1 MVTRDAGLLRSRRR
15 CSCPTM
21 GTFPIFNEA
30 IKLEHQIAEMMAAQ
44 EAVGWPFDIR
54 AAQELENTLLN
65 RVEALRAK
73 AQSLCWCVPGN
84 LFTPKRDNKTQGYVA
99 GAEMQRLKEFN
110 PSSRE
115 HIAWFFKT
123 FQKWKP
129 QKLTETG
136 KAVIDEVVLKEIGT
150 EEALLF
156 LEILE
161 TQKKLGMLSQGNNA
175 WLKLVK
181 NGRLHHSCFIGAA
194 THRMAHARP
203 NLAQVSSDADCRS
216 LFITRPGWKLVDSD
230 LAGIELR
237 IFAHYLAKYDQGE
250 YAHILLNDDIHQVN
264 ADKIGI
270 SRRAVKTVTYAFL
283 YGASDTKIGLSYD
296 SQLSNEQA
304 KSKGAEIRRAYL
316 DAITGLETLVTA
328 VKAKAKSHG
337 YIQSIDGRYINV
349 DSPHKALNFLL
360 QSSAGV
366 LAKRWLLITDQRLQ
380 GIEHERYAFV
390 HDEQALGCP
399 PDVAEQVASICTTSA
414 TMAGEYYK
422 LRLPIDADAKIGMN
436 WAEVH

>member
-1 MVTRDAGLLRSRRR
+1 MESL
-15 CSCPTM
+15 PKI
-21 GTFPIFNEA
+21 PEA
-30 IKLEHQIAEMMAAQ
+30 VLLEHRIAELMAAQ

-115 HIAWFFKT
+115 HIAWYFKE
-123 FQKWKP
+123 FQKWEPK
-129 QKLTETG
+129 KLTETG
-136 KAVIDEVVLKEIGT
+136 KAVIDEVVLKEIGS

-237 IFAHYLAKYDQGE
+237 IFAHYLAKFDKGR
-250 YAHILLNDDIHQVN
+250 YADILLNDDIHQVN
-264 ADKIGI
+264 AEKIGI

-296 SQLSNEQA
+296 SQLSTEQA
-304 KSKGAEIRRAYL
+304 KSKGSEIRRAYL
-316 DAITGLETLVTA
+316 DAIPGLEELVEA
-328 VKAKAKSHG
+328 VKAKAKSHKC
-337 YIQSIDGRYINV
+337 IRSIDGRNINV

-366 LAKRWLLITDQRLQ
+366 LAKRWLLITDERLR

-414 TMAGEYYK
+414 AMAGEYYK